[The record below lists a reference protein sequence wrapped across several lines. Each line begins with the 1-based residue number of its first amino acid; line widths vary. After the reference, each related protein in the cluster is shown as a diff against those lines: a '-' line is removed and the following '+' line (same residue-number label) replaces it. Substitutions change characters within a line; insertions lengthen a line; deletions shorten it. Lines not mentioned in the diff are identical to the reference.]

1 VALLHLLR
9 FETPDLVPELLA
21 IHVDHGMRADSV
33 ADARWVAGLC
43 RAWGVALETERLAPP
58 PADEE
63 VARRRR

>member
-1 VALLHLLR
+1 
-9 FETPDLVPELLA
+9 
-21 IHVDHGMRADSV
+21 MRADSV

-63 VARRRR
+63 EARRRRYGALREAARRAGVATVATAHHADD